1 MEEKKRLIME
11 TALSL
16 FAEKGYHETSIQ
28 EIAERIGIAKGSVY
42 SFFRSKEEILF
53 TIFDHYH
60 QMMYELARD
69 TLADNLP
76 ARQKLSKLIHISL
89 EQFGRFKLFLTLQRK
104 EAHLYKK
111 REIRD
116 MVFDFRAKRF
126 FTFRQVVAEVY
137 GQEAEPYWMDLAT
150 IISGMTIEFMSYA
163 TFDRK
168 NVDFDR
174 VCTFIVNTLDA
185 TAESLVRKQSE
196 PVLTMALMNDFMR
209 SGHVSMS
216 TSQQQL
222 LDQVWALKEVVMSAP
237 FDLKQCEEAE
247 QAYTALET
255 EILRGGS
262 KTVNARAMALFL
274 CSMPDARIEQ
284 AAREILVM
292 LESTCSTE
300 GEERTCKRG

>member
-76 ARQKLSKLIHISL
+76 ARQKLNKLIHISL

-137 GQEAEPYWMDLAT
+137 GQETEPYWMDLAT

-168 NVDFDR
+168 NVDFDQ
-174 VCTFIVNTLDA
+174 VCTFIVNVLDA
-185 TAESLVRKQSE
+185 TAESLVRKNAE

-216 TSQQQL
+216 NSQQQL
-222 LDQVWALKEVVMSAP
+222 LDQVWLLKDAVMSAP
-237 FDLKQCEEAE
+237 FSLKQREEAE
-247 QAYTALET
+247 QAYTALES
-255 EILRGGS
+255 EILRGSG

-274 CSMPDARIEQ
+274 CSMPDDPIEQ
-284 AAREILVM
+284 AAKRILTL
-292 LESTCSTE
+292 LEHTCESE
-300 GEERTCKRG
+300 GDERTCKRG